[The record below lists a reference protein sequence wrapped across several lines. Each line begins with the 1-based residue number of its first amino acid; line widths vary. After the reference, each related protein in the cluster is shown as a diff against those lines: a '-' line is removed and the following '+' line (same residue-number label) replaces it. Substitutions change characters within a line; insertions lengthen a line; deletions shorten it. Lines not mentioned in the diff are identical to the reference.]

1 MKDDLL
7 LPGWRERIASAPVA
21 GPALPLPPPLA
32 RDYLAGRVHFVR
44 DRGGARALVQAAY
57 ESPVTCVGIDT
68 EYRFD
73 RDHPIRLRG
82 DYEWYDIRSVR
93 PFCLAFAIISEDRLL
108 RFVVDLRVASLLTL
122 VQEVLDLPVPFACH
136 HAKAELFALWSLGL
150 REPRLVWDTLLA
162 EKALRL
168 GRCPLRA
175 RARRAEDDAEAAR
188 LKRVA
193 AAEEAESLALERT
206 AARYGITVPSRG
218 AKATL
223 QASFL
228 TKPLDAPLTQ
238 TEVDYCAVDAQATA
252 AIREPQRAACDRAGI
267 LEALDRV
274 VMPWNVTAAEIEWTG
289 VLYDRDKCQFL
300 LDSSSRVRE
309 RLGAE
314 LACLGIANPNSPEQL
329 AGVLEAAGL
338 GRHFPRTEASRLS
351 TRDRVLEERE
361 RLHPAIPSVRRWRR
375 LGQLA
380 SDPAVLGLIT
390 GADGRVHANFQVLGA
405 DSGRT
410 QASRPNLMG
419 IGKAFRPLV
428 RAPEGFGIG
437 EVDLEQ
443 IEVGLAAA
451 VFRDE
456 AMIAD
461 FNVGDVY
468 VAMAR
473 RIFAGQIDPGD
484 AGLGEREF
492 QDKYP
497 ELRKRAKPLV
507 LGIIYGKTIPGI
519 ALDLG
524 IKLPEARALWDAFRR
539 LYPTVCE
546 GMERARVQ
554 SIRRGYAYIS
564 GLRRFRAGAGTATAH
579 EERGMGNAYV
589 QGTAA
594 LVFFDAGNRLRR
606 LYRQHRAR
614 LILPVHDAFVF
625 EAPLGRVADV
635 AELTRSVLI
644 RTVQEWFPELRP
656 RAKVNIA
663 HAACWN
669 HEGHHDSVARFVAD
683 PMLEP

>member
-1 MKDDLL
+1 
-7 LPGWRERIASAPVA
+7 
-21 GPALPLPPPLA
+21 
-32 RDYLAGRVHFVR
+32 
-44 DRGGARALVQAAY
+44 
-57 ESPVTCVGIDT
+57 
-68 EYRFD
+68 
-73 RDHPIRLRG
+73 
-82 DYEWYDIRSVR
+82 
-93 PFCLAFAIISEDRLL
+93 
-108 RFVVDLRVASLLTL
+108 

-136 HAKAELFALWSLGL
+136 QAKAELFALWSLGL

-193 AAEEAESLALERT
+193 AAEEAESLALGRT

-223 QASFL
+223 QSSFL

-238 TEVDYCAVDAQATA
+238 TEVDYCAVDAQTTA

-274 VMPWNVTAAEIEWTG
+274 VMPWNVTAAEIEWVG
-289 VLYDRDKCQFL
+289 VRFDRAQCQAFL
-300 LDSSSRVRE
+300 DVSTRARTRIGV
-309 RLGAE
+309 E
-314 LACLGIANPNSPEQL
+314 LRAHGITNPNSPQQL
-329 AGVLEAAGL
+329 GQFLKAHALD
-338 GRHFPRTEASRLS
+338 RHFPRTKGGQPC
-351 TRDRVLEERE
+351 TKDDVLEARAH
-361 RLHPAIPSVRRWRR
+361 LHPALPLVRRWRKVR
-375 LGQLA
+375 QLA
-380 SDPAVLGLIT
+380 TDPAVLGLIT
-390 GADGRVHANFQVLGA
+390 GADGRIHANLQVLGA

-419 IGKAFRPLV
+419 IGRIFRPLV
-428 RAPEGFGIG
+428 RAPEGYGIG
-437 EVDLEQ
+437 EVDLAQ

-519 ALDLG
+519 ALNLG
-524 IKLPEARALWDAFRR
+524 IKLPEARALWDTFRR

-564 GLRRFRAGAGTATAH
+564 GLRRFRAGAGTATPH

-606 LYRQHRAR
+606 LYRQHHAR
-614 LILPVHDAFVF
+614 LIIPVHDAFVF
-625 EAPLGRVADV
+625 EAPIGRVADV

-683 PMLEP
+683 PMLEL

>member
-7 LPGWRERIASAPVA
+7 LPGWRERIESARGA

-32 RDYLAGRVHFVR
+32 RDYLADRVHFVQ
-44 DRGGARALVQAAY
+44 DSGGARALVQAAY
-57 ESPVTCVGIDT
+57 ELPVNCVGIDT
-68 EYRFD
+68 EYRFEKD
-73 RDHPIRLRG
+73 YPIRLRG
-82 DYEWYDIRSVR
+82 DYEWHDIRSVR
-93 PFCLAFAIISEDRLL
+93 PFCLAFAIISDHRML
-108 RFVVDLRVASLLTL
+108 RFVVDLRLRDLLPM
-122 VQEVLDLPVPFACH
+122 VQEVLDLAVPFACH

-175 RARRAEDDAEAAR
+175 RARRAEDDEAAR
-188 LKRVA
+188 LKRIA
-193 AAEEAESLALERT
+193 AAEEIESLALERT
-206 AARYGITVPSRG
+206 AARYGITVPSHG

-228 TKPLDAPLTQ
+228 TKPLEAPLTQ
-238 TEVDYCAVDAQATA
+238 TEVAYCAADAQATA
-252 AIREPQRAACDRAGI
+252 AIREPQRTACDRAGI

-314 LACLGIANPNSPEQL
+314 LAYLGIANPNSSEQL
-329 AGVLEAAGL
+329 AGVLESVGL
-338 GRHFPRTEASRLS
+338 GRHFPRTETGRLS

-361 RLHPAIPSVRRWRR
+361 HLHPAIPSVRRWRR

-390 GADGRVHANFQVLGA
+390 GADGRVHAEFNVLGA

-410 QASRPNLMG
+410 QASRPNVMG
-419 IGKAFRPLV
+419 IGRIFRPLV
-428 RAPEGFGIG
+428 RAPEGYGIG
-437 EVDLEQ
+437 EVDLAQ

-473 RIFAGQIDPGD
+473 RLFAGQIDPGD

-524 IKLPEARALWDAFRR
+524 IKHPEARALWDTFRR
-539 LYPTVCE
+539 LYPTVCR

-564 GLRRFRAGAGTATAH
+564 GLRRFRAGAGTATPH

-606 LYRQHRAR
+606 LYRQHHAR
-614 LILPVHDAFVF
+614 LIIPVHDAFVF
-625 EAPLGRVADV
+625 EAPIGRVADV

-644 RTVQEWFPELRP
+644 RTVQEWFPELQP
-656 RAKVNIA
+656 RAQVNIA

-669 HEGHHDSVARFVAD
+669 HEGHHDSVERFVAD
-683 PMLEP
+683 PMLEL

>member
-1 MKDDLL
+1 M
-7 LPGWRERIASAPVA
+7 
-21 GPALPLPPPLA
+21 
-32 RDYLAGRVHFVR
+32 
-44 DRGGARALVQAAY
+44 
-57 ESPVTCVGIDT
+57 
-68 EYRFD
+68 
-73 RDHPIRLRG
+73 
-82 DYEWYDIRSVR
+82 
-93 PFCLAFAIISEDRLL
+93 L

-188 LKRVA
+188 LKRAA

-228 TKPLDAPLTQ
+228 TKPLEAPLTQ
-238 TEVDYCAVDAQATA
+238 TEVDYCAADAQATA

-338 GRHFPRTEASRLS
+338 GRYFPRTETGRLS

-519 ALDLG
+519 AIDLG
-524 IKLPEARALWDAFRR
+524 IKLPEARALWDTFRR

-546 GMERARVQ
+546 GMERRGSSRSAAATPTSRASAGSGPGRARPP
-554 SIRRGYAYIS
+554 RTRS
-564 GLRRFRAGAGTATAH
+564 GGWATPTSRARPPWSSSTRATAC
-579 EERGMGNAYV
+579 GGST
-589 QGTAA
+589 GSTAP
-594 LVFFDAGNRLRR
+594 G
-606 LYRQHRAR
+606 
-614 LILPVHDAFVF
+614 
-625 EAPLGRVADV
+625 
-635 AELTRSVLI
+635 
-644 RTVQEWFPELRP
+644 
-656 RAKVNIA
+656 
-663 HAACWN
+663 
-669 HEGHHDSVARFVAD
+669 
-683 PMLEP
+683 